1 MTTDYP
7 ALLDP
12 DWEAIAPADLARAEA
27 EALRKQAEYVFEA
40 SPFYHRKFAE
50 AGIEPEAIRS
60 PEDLAK
66 LPFTTKAELRE
77 SQEREPPFGDFLA
90 CDPTQVSRI
99 HRTSGS
105 TGQFVYTALS
115 AADVD
120 WTTRVGSRA
129 FWAAGLRPHHRV
141 VHCLNYQLWMGGYTD
156 HANLERTG
164 AAVMP
169 FGVGNTKL
177 LVRVIRDAGI
187 DAISGTPSY
196 PRVLENAVREEL
208 GIEPCELGLKLG
220 LFGGEPA
227 LEDPAFR
234 IHLEET
240 WDMRARNA
248 NYGVSDILCNFASV
262 CDHSEDLHYL
272 GAGAMIPQL
281 VDPETGEPIAIR
293 EGARG
298 ELVGTS
304 INKQAQPLLRYRTR
318 DVLEITGTGPCR
330 CGRTGFRFRVVG
342 RADDML
348 HVRGI
353 NVFPSGIAKVLTA
366 LRPAVTGEFQVVLDH
381 PPPYEGLDVTVEEG
395 EGAAEVERPA
405 LVARVS
411 QALKAELNFTA
422 RLVLVPAGAIPRTEM
437 GKAIRVKRGY

>member
-1 MTTDYP
+1 VTDP

-12 DWEAIAPADLARAEA
+12 DWEAISPGDLARAEA
-27 EALRKQAEYVFEA
+27 EALRRQVEYVFGK
-40 SPFYHRKFAE
+40 SPFYQRKFAE
-50 AGIEPEAIRS
+50 AGIGPAAIHS
-60 PEDLAK
+60 AEDLEK

-77 SQEREPPFGDFLA
+77 SQEIAPPFGDFLA
-90 CDPTQVSRI
+90 CDPARVARI

-115 AADVD
+115 ASDID
-120 WTTRVGSRA
+120 WTTRVGGRA

-141 VHCLNYQLWMGGYTD
+141 VHCLNYQLWMGGFTD
-156 HANLERTG
+156 HTNLERTG

-169 FGVGNTKL
+169 FGVGNTSL

-196 PRVLENAVREEL
+196 PRVLENVVREEL
-208 GIEPCELGLKLG
+208 GIEPRDLGLKLG

-234 IHLEET
+234 AHLEET
-240 WDMRARNA
+240 WGMRAQNA

-262 CDHSEDLHYL
+262 CEQRYELHYL
-272 GAGAMIPQL
+272 GAGAMIPHL
-281 VDPETGEPIAIR
+281 VDPETGEAIPIR

-304 INKQAQPLLRYRTR
+304 INKEAQPLLRYRTR
-318 DVLEITGTGPCR
+318 DVLEITGTGPCE

-366 LRPAVTGEFQVVLDH
+366 LRPAVTGEFQVILDR

-395 EGAAEVERPA
+395 ERAGEADRAALA
-405 LVARVS
+405 ARVS

-422 RLVLVPAGAIPRTEM
+422 RVKLVPAGAIPRTEM
-437 GKAIRVKRGY
+437 GKAIRVTRTY